1 MSLTSIGLLSYN
13 SLSKSAS
20 CLFVIERG
28 FQSILKSKFPVV
40 FPDNSFTG
48 RAIHQCL
55 DISHYLLGTALFLS
69 PTFQLSA
76 SSRIAASILL
86 LPAPLFCK
94 IICQMSRSRSTYQF
108 SDSVVQVLR
117 VGVKFSFAIAAIKTL
132 QYKELWIQSLEIVKA
147 TGFITAFVLD
157 AFQTFEYLIKSDPKD
172 FYLHLRWR
180 L

>member
-1 MSLTSIGLLSYN
+1 
-13 SLSKSAS
+13 
-20 CLFVIERG
+20 
-28 FQSILKSKFPVV
+28 
-40 FPDNSFTG
+40 
-48 RAIHQCL
+48 
-55 DISHYLLGTALFLS
+55 
-69 PTFQLSA
+69 
-76 SSRIAASILL
+76 
-86 LPAPLFCK
+86 
-94 IICQMSRSRSTYQF
+94 MSRSRSTYQF
-108 SDSVVQVLR
+108 SDSVVQILR